1 MVCKVTCMNWTEV
14 VGISAGILTASSL
27 IPQIVKTIKEKKA
40 KDISIIMLLVLM
52 TGVALWVVYGIMRE
66 DFPIIVTNSFS
77 LLMNFVTL
85 FLRFKYNRK

>member
-1 MVCKVTCMNWTEV
+1 MNWTEV

>member
-1 MVCKVTCMNWTEV
+1 MNWTEV

-66 DFPIIVTNSFS
+66 DLPIIVTNSFS